1 MSRQSCRLRAAAIG
15 VIESMAGFEFPVL
28 VGDIGGTNARYALVL
43 SADGESVPFDT
54 VRTADFVNID
64 VAIRDKILPNATA
77 APKSAI
83 LAIAGPISGDEIELT
98 NCPWV
103 VRPYVMMEMLGLTDI
118 IVINDFEAQALA
130 VASLGPEHLEQI
142 GGGKPVEGASRVVL
156 GPGTGL
162 GVAGL
167 VNISDIWFPVPG
179 EGGHMDMGPR
189 TERDYQVFPHIE
201 TIGGR
206 VSGEQILCGRGLVN
220 LYRAVCSADGVD
232 PTLSQPQEIT
242 AAAFDGGNAHARE
255 TLDLFSRFLGRV
267 AGDLALVFMARGG
280 VYLSGGIA
288 QKIIPVL
295 KNGSLRA
302 DFDNKEPHSAFMRET
317 PVFVITHPLAA
328 VAGLSAY
335 ARHPE
340 GFGIKLEGKR
350 WRKTD

>member
-1 MSRQSCRLRAAAIG
+1 
-15 VIESMAGFEFPVL
+15 MAGFEFPVL
-28 VGDIGGTNARYALVL
+28 VGDIGGTNARFALVL
-43 SADGESVPFDT
+43 SADGEAIAFDT
-54 VRTADFVNID
+54 VRTADFSNID
-64 VAIRDKILPNATA
+64 IAIRDTILPNTTTP
-77 APKSAI
+77 PKTAI

-103 VRPYVMMEMLGLTDI
+103 VRPYVMMEMLGLKDI

-142 GGGKPVEGASRVVL
+142 GGGVAVEGASRVVL

-167 VNISDIWFPVPG
+167 INISGTWYPVPG
-179 EGGHMDMGPR
+179 EGGHVDMGPR
-189 TERDYQVFPHIE
+189 TARDYAVYPHIE
-201 TIGGR
+201 QLGGR

-220 LYRAVCSADGVD
+220 LYRAVCKADGIEAGL
-232 PTLSQPQEIT
+232 TEPQHVT
-242 AAAFDGGNAHARE
+242 AAAFDGSDTRASE
-255 TLDLFSRFLGRV
+255 TLDLFATYLGRL

-288 QKIIPVL
+288 QKIVSVL
-295 KNGSLRA
+295 KQGSLREG
-302 DFDNKEPHSAFMRET
+302 FENKAPHSAFMHET

-335 ARHPE
+335 ARHPD
-340 GFGIKLEGKR
+340 GFGINLSGKR
-350 WRKTD
+350 WTA

>member
-1 MSRQSCRLRAAAIG
+1 
-15 VIESMAGFEFPVL
+15 MASYTFPVL
-28 VGDIGGTNARYALVL
+28 VGDIGGTNARFALIL
-43 SADGESVPFDT
+43 SADGEVIDLEPI
-54 VRTADFVNID
+54 RTADFANID
-64 VAIRDKILPNATA
+64 VAIRDAILPKCPA
-77 APKSAI
+77 APKTAI

-103 VRPYVMMEMLGLTDI
+103 VRPKIMMPMLGLAE
-118 IVINDFEAQALA
+118 IVIINDFEAQALA

-142 GGGKPVEGASRVVL
+142 GGGSVEHGASRVVL

-167 VNISDIWFPVPG
+167 INISGTWYPVPG

-201 TIGGR
+201 KLGGR

-220 LYRAVCSADGVD
+220 LYRAVCAADGVD
-232 PTLSQPQEIT
+232 PTLTQPHEVT

-255 TLDLFSRFLGRV
+255 TLDLFGKFLGRV

-288 QKIIPVL
+288 QKIVPVL
-295 KNGSLRA
+295 KNGGLRA
-302 DFDNKEPHSAFMRET
+302 DFENKEPHSEFMRDI

-340 GFGIKLEGKR
+340 GFGIKLDGKR
-350 WRKTD
+350 WVA

>member
-1 MSRQSCRLRAAAIG
+1 
-15 VIESMAGFEFPVL
+15 MAGFEFPVL
-28 VGDIGGTNARYALVL
+28 VGDIGGTNARFALLL
-43 SADGESVPFDT
+43 SADAEAIQFGN
-54 VRTADFVNID
+54 VRTADFANID
-64 VAIRDKILPNATA
+64 VAIRDAILPNSPA
-77 APKSAI
+77 APKTAI

-103 VRPYVMMEMLGLTDI
+103 VRPYVMMDMLGLKDI

-142 GGGKPVEGASRVVL
+142 GGVKAIEGASRVVL

-167 VNISDIWFPVPG
+167 INISGTWYPVPG
-179 EGGHMDMGPR
+179 EGGHVDMGPR
-189 TERDYQVFPHIE
+189 TERDYQVYPHIE
-201 TIGGR
+201 ELDGR
-206 VSGEQILCGRGLVN
+206 VSGEQILCGRGLVS
-220 LYRAVCSADGVD
+220 LYRAVCKADG
-232 PTLSQPQEIT
+232 TGAKYSEPQEVT
-242 AAAFDGGNAHARE
+242 AAAFGGSDPQATE
-255 TLDLFSRFLGRV
+255 TLDLFATYLGRL

-288 QKIIPVL
+288 QKIISVL
-295 KNGSLRA
+295 KQGGMR
-302 DFDNKEPHSAFMRET
+302 DGFENKAPHSEFMRET

-340 GFGIKLEGKR
+340 GFGIKLDGKR
-350 WRKTD
+350 WRS

>member
-1 MSRQSCRLRAAAIG
+1 MPG
-15 VIESMAGFEFPVL
+15 YTFPVL
-28 VGDIGGTNARYALVL
+28 VGDIGGTNARFALVL
-43 SADGESVPFDT
+43 SANGEAIALESI
-54 VRTADFVNID
+54 RTADFSNID
-64 VAIRDKILPNATA
+64 IAIRGAILPACPVPPRT
-77 APKSAI
+77 AI

-103 VRPYVMMEMLGLTDI
+103 VRPKVMMPMLGLAE
-118 IVINDFEAQALA
+118 IVIINDFEAQALA

-142 GGGKPVEGASRVVL
+142 GGGSVEPGASRVVL

-167 VNISDIWFPVPG
+167 INISGIWYPVPG

-189 TERDYQVFPHIE
+189 TQRDYEIFPHIE

-220 LYRAVCSADGVD
+220 LYRALCAADGVD
-232 PTLSQPQEIT
+232 PILTQPHEIT
-242 AAAFDGGNAHARE
+242 AAASDGGNVQARE
-255 TLDLFSRFLGRV
+255 TLDLFSAYLGRV

-302 DFDNKEPHSAFMRET
+302 DFENKEPHAQFMREI

-340 GFGIKLEGKR
+340 GFGIKLDGKR
-350 WRKTD
+350 WVL